1 MKKITG
7 IVTSKITSAKLDP
20 LTLKVSI
27 KDETTNLITKCLI
40 KHNSLNFLC
49 KVASSYLITATG
61 RSNSDGL
68 FVIKDFIVISRP
80 STESE
85 EG

>member
-7 IVTSKITSAKLDP
+7 IVTNKVTSAKLDP

-27 KDETTNLITKCLI
+27 KDETTNLIAKCLV
-40 KHNSLNFLC
+40 KRNSLNFLC

-61 RSNSDGL
+61 HSDSDGL
-68 FVIKDFIVISRP
+68 FVIEDFIVISKP
-80 STESE
+80 SAESE
-85 EG
+85 IA